1 MKDISKAIQL
11 DGDSSEYLKS
21 RGVVY
26 LYLKRNKEALADF
39 EKALELA
46 DSDSEKQEI
55 FNYIQIC
62 KKK

>member
-1 MKDISKAIQL
+1 M
-11 DGDSSEYLKS
+11 YLKQ
-21 RGVVY
+21 
-26 LYLKRNKEALADF
+26 KKEALADF

-46 DSDSEKQEI
+46 ESDSEKQEI